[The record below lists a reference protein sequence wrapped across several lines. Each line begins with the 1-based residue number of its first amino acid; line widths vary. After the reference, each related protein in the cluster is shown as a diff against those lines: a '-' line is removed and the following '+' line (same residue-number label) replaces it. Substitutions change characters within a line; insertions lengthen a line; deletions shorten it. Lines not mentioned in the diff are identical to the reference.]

1 MSRKNQKELVLIQG
15 HEFKT
20 QNSLK
25 DYAAAI
31 KAKYSIGECITGND
45 REFIL
50 EMLKHSDV
58 FYSKAP
64 SDNPAIA
71 LGRAKRNTICWYLID
86 KVSGE
91 KSQIST
97 GHAIKCAFNCSDDIK
112 NIMHDFKEAARE
124 TINNQVAKFKRERVT
139 SDNRYISAISGN
151 LLTSNEVHVDHGP
164 PNLFDNLLFQFVTLE
179 NINPLKVGIDEGS
192 GGRRTFV
199 KQELKDKWSAYHQ
212 ANADLR
218 IVSIDEHHELTTK
231 PSNDW
236 SGYIDNLK

>member
-1 MSRKNQKELVLIQG
+1 MSRKNQKESVLIQG

-20 QNSLK
+20 QKSLK

-45 REFIL
+45 RDFIL

-58 FYSKAP
+58 FYSKVP

-71 LGRAKRNTICWYLID
+71 LGRAEGNTICWYLID
-86 KVSGE
+86 ELTGE
-91 KSQIST
+91 KSRIST

-112 NIMHDFKEAARE
+112 NIVHDFKRAARE
-124 TINNQVAKFKRERVT
+124 TIANQIGKFKREQVT
-139 SDNRYISAISGN
+139 SDNRYTSAISGV
-151 LLTSNEVHVDHGP
+151 LLESNDVHVDHAP
-164 PNLFDNLLFQFVTLE
+164 PCLFDNILFKFVTQE
-179 NINPLKVGIDEGS
+179 QINPLKTGLVEGS
-192 GGRRTFV
+192 SGRRTFV
-199 KQELKDKWSAYHQ
+199 KQSLKDKWSNYHR
-212 ANADLR
+212 ANAHLR

-236 SGYIDNLK
+236 TGYIDNLK